1 MKTAL
6 ILDFDGVL
14 FNLDALRGRNFDFWR
29 HQLSPSSVAKFEK
42 YLAEYN
48 SRRLNCP
55 TLFEPRAF
63 MTSAEFAKYEQFIR
77 EVGERY
83 VFADA
88 AEFVAKLDFT
98 KFQPIILT
106 FGDRDLQL
114 AEIAAT
120 PFAKLPTIITGEN
133 NKVEMLR
140 GWWKN
145 EFYEINRE
153 NLVNVMLIDD
163 QKHNFVGF
171 DELPAAR
178 GWWLNRHAPDDD
190 EETGAPRG
198 QENKVVLP
206 DNVQRAKSFHEI
218 MLDF

>member
-48 SRRLNCP
+48 SRRLNGP

-63 MTSAEFAKYEQFIR
+63 MTESEFAKYKQFIR

-88 AEFVAKLDFT
+88 VEFVGGLDFA
-98 KFQPIILT
+98 KIQPIILT
-106 FGDRDLQL
+106 FGDADLQR
-114 AEIAAT
+114 AKINAT
-120 PFAKLPTIITGEN
+120 PFTNLPAIITGEN

-145 EFYEINRE
+145 EFYKINGE
-153 NLVNVMLIDD
+153 NFANVMLIDD

-171 DELPAAR
+171 DELSAAR